1 MAIYQRCVLLHFC
14 QEGCNTEHV
23 GEINVEL
30 HRRRKGRY
38 FSDDVDKK
46 TLTNVSPLISL
57 KSLNGVSEKQI
68 FALYLYHC
76 CFNIRSRWLTCF
88 ILHCTFHGGP
98 NSICQTS
105 ENHVGS
111 THPKQPKHFRAA
123 KIVISSTAKSQ
134 ICVNMNTVKVTVIS
148 KCSL

>member
-46 TLTNVSPLISL
+46 TVPKKFQTKGYISPLISL
-57 KSLNGVSEKQI
+57 KSLNGDSEKQI
-68 FALYLYHC
+68 FILYLYYC
-76 CFNIRSRWLTCF
+76 CCLDIISRCLTCF
-88 ILHCTFHGGP
+88 ILHCTFHGCP
-98 NSICQTS
+98 NSICQTP
-105 ENHVGS
+105 ENQVGS
-111 THPKQPKHFRAA
+111 TNPTEPKRF
-123 KIVISSTAKSQ
+123 S
-134 ICVNMNTVKVTVIS
+134 
-148 KCSL
+148 